1 MTLNK
6 LFKLNKPLLNIYFS
20 AGYPHL
26 DSLPEIL
33 VALEES
39 GVDMVEIGMPYS
51 DPLSDGP
58 TIQNSSSEAIK
69 NGISTDLIFDQ
80 IAKSKTSIPKI
91 MMGYFNAVLQYGI
104 ERFCIQCKEHDIKN
118 LILPDLPI
126 DVYEEQYK
134 SVFDTYG
141 IAMVFLVTPQTSVE
155 RIHYIDSLG
164 SAFIYVVSSSST
176 TGGSKGL
183 QSAEE
188 YLKRIKSMNL
198 KTPLMIGFNIS
209 SNRDFKLACTYA
221 SGAII
226 GSAFIRH
233 ITGSTNLSS
242 DINQFVQQI
251 KSNE

>member
-1 MTLNK
+1 MTLNN
-6 LFKLNKPLLNIYFS
+6 LFNLDKPLLNIYFS

-33 VALEES
+33 QSLEKS

-58 TIQNSSSEAIK
+58 TIQKSSSIAIK
-69 NGISTDLIFDQ
+69 NGITTDLIFEQ

-104 ERFCIQCKEHDIKN
+104 EQFCIKCNELDIKN

-134 SVFDTYG
+134 SILDTYG
-141 IAMVFLVTPQTSVE
+141 ISLVFLVTPQTSVE
-155 RIHYIDSLG
+155 RIHYIDKLDS
-164 SAFIYVVSSSST
+164 SFIYVVSSSST
-176 TGGSKGL
+176 TGGSSGL
-183 QSAEE
+183 QSSET
-188 YLKRIKSMNL
+188 YLKRIKDMKL
-198 KTPLMIGFNIS
+198 QTPLMIGFNIS
-209 SNRDFKLACTYA
+209 SNEDFTLACKYA

-233 ITGSTNLSS
+233 ITGSTDLSS
-242 DINQFVQQI
+242 DIPQFVQRI
-251 KSNE
+251 KY